1 MLGRLL
7 LSGQVRVLTRRI
19 NFSGAVYFQNL
30 PRIPQNRRPAHPDVV
45 GRFGRAPAFQPSHRR
60 SANTARGQKFEPVHV
75 GCHGNQQFLIDFCL
89 KHRTKTIRNYSILR
103 VIFSILRVI
112 FSILRVIFS
121 ILRGIFSISGQHQII
136 SEQHTVGAQQIYA
149 FDFERWHSPESRPRI
164 NFSHALNFLNL
175 HRVSQTDG

>member
-1 MLGRLL
+1 MLDRLL
-7 LSGQVRVLTRRI
+7 FSGQVRVLTRRI

-121 ILRGIFSISGQHQII
+121 ILRVIFSILRVI